1 MTITIGIII
10 TITTRIITITTR
22 IITTITVPI
31 AITITISM
39 PNIAHSLCVFVA
51 LALVP
56 TSHCFVGSQNSGCE
70 ARCGHR

>member
-22 IITTITVPI
+22 IVTTITVPI
-31 AITITISM
+31 TTITITMS
-39 PNIAHSLCVFVA
+39 NIAHPLCVFVA